1 MSGNNI
7 ATGQIVNNTPYD
19 LYVAS
24 SGINSGHWNTTPVAV
39 AANTTSNAAFVA
51 QGTSGTATGT
61 SGWVQYS
68 LNGAPTPIVAYLA
81 FDDPYSS
88 SNSATGT
95 NINTQTYVVIASV
108 PSSGSKV
115 TFTYTIGPPP
125 LGQPS

>member
-19 LYVAS
+19 LYVAN
-24 SGINSGHWNTTPVAV
+24 SGINSGHWKTTPVAV
-39 AANTTSNAAFVA
+39 AKGTTSNSAFVA

-68 LNGAPTPIVAYLA
+68 LQGAPTSIVANLA

-88 SNSATGT
+88 SNSASGT
-95 NINTQTYVVIASV
+95 NINTTTYVVIASV
-108 PSSGSKV
+108 PSSGSQV

-125 LGQPS
+125 SGQPT